1 MNMRDSITPSPVA
14 QIVSPH
20 MQEPELML
28 ECRHLS
34 KVYTQ
39 GPAQVEVLKDLNLR
53 VYAGERVAI
62 VGASGSGKTTLLNL
76 LGGLDLPSSGEVMI
90 AGLNLAS
97 LNEAQRGRMRNR
109 NLGFVYQFHHL
120 LGEFTA
126 LENVC
131 MPLLIAGNDVKR
143 SAARATAIL
152 ERVGLGHR
160 LQHKPSELS
169 GGERQRVA
177 IARALVTEPRCV
189 LLDEPTGNLDRH
201 TAHEIHSLMA
211 ELNTQLA
218 TSFIVVTHDEEF
230 ARSLDRVLLLRNGRL
245 EELDAPT
252 RAAIAARGLKAS
264 LVEAP
269 EQQGLLHGE

>member
-1 MNMRDSITPSPVA
+1 MSMREIRQSPTA
-14 QIVSPH
+14 QIVSPD

-28 ECRHLS
+28 ECRQLC

-39 GPAQVEVLKDLNLR
+39 GPERVEVLRDLNLR

-120 LGEFTA
+120 LGEFSA
-126 LENVC
+126 LENVS
-131 MPLLIAGNDVKR
+131 MPLLIAGNDVRR
-143 SAARATAIL
+143 SAARAAAIL

-160 LQHKPSELS
+160 LEHKPSELS

-201 TAHEIHSLMA
+201 TAREIHALMA

-218 TSFIVVTHDEEF
+218 TSFVVVTHDEEF
-230 ARSLDRVLLLRNGRL
+230 ARSLDRVLLLRNGQL
-245 EELDAPT
+245 EELDAAT
-252 RAAIAARGLKAS
+252 RAAIAARGLTAS

-269 EQQGLLHGE
+269 AQDGAHGE